1 MVKLVRSGVSQRAV
15 ARRYG
20 VSLCTVQRWVDR
32 AKDRRLNRV
41 VWADQHHG
49 RLPGGSGTNRAMED
63 LILQTRQELRQISEL
78 GEFGAVAVHRTLQQ
92 QGVGN
97 LPGIRT
103 IGRIFDRRGALDGG
117 RRIRRPAPPAGWYLP
132 DLAAEKFELDQ
143 VDVVEGLK
151 IKAGPLVEVLNLVSL
166 HGGLVASWP
175 QSASYTSSAV
185 QKALI
190 DHWRTWG
197 LPGYV
202 QFDNDTLFQGPHH
215 LPDVI
220 SRVMRLCLS
229 LGVVPV
235 FVPPRETGF
244 QASIENYNGQWQAKV
259 WSRFEHSSLANLQA
273 RSAKYVNAHRDRT
286 ASRREA
292 APVRR
297 AFPKSWRLDLQ
308 AHPQGQLI
316 FIRRTNSHG
325 EVLLLGR
332 SFPVDP
338 HWVGRLV
345 RCEVS
350 LGKKRIRFFQL
361 RRREPGQQTMLNEVD
376 YQLPKRPFHE

>member
-1 MVKLVRSGVSQRAV
+1 MVELVRRGVSQRAV

-20 VSLCTVQRWVDR
+20 VSLGTVQKWVER
-32 AKDRRLNRV
+32 AKGKRLNRV
-41 VWADQHHG
+41 VWADQPHG
-49 RLPGGSGTNRAMED
+49 RLPGTSGTSAVVEA
-63 LILQTRQELRQISEL
+63 LVLQTRQELRQVSEL
-78 GEFGAVAVHRTLQQ
+78 GEYGAVAVYRALQQ
-92 QGVGN
+92 QGVN
-97 LPGIRT
+97 SLPSIRT

-132 DLAAEKFELDQ
+132 SLAAGQVELDQ
-143 VDVVEGLK
+143 VDLVEGLK

-166 HGGLVASWP
+166 HGGLVASCP
-175 QSASYTSSAV
+175 QSAAYTSSAV
-185 QKALI
+185 QKALVG
-190 DHWRTWG
+190 HWRTWG
-197 LPGYV
+197 LPCYA

-244 QASIENYNGQWQAKV
+244 QASIENYNGKWQAKV
-259 WSRFEHSSLANLQA
+259 WSRFEHSSLATLQA
-273 RSAKYVNAHRDRT
+273 CSANYVSAHRDRT

-292 APVRR
+292 APMRQS
-297 AFPKSWRLDLQ
+297 FPKNWRLDLH

-316 FIRRTNSHG
+316 FIRRTNPQG
-325 EVLLLGR
+325 EVFLLGR
-332 SFPVDP
+332 SFLVDP

-345 RCEVS
+345 RCEV
-350 LGKKRIRFFQL
+350 LLRKNRIRFLQL
-361 RRREPGQQTMLNEVD
+361 RRREPGQQPLLKEAD

>member
-1 MVKLVRSGVSQRAV
+1 MVELVRDDVSQRAV
-15 ARRYG
+15 ARRFG
-20 VSLCTVQRWVDR
+20 VSLCTVQRWVER
-32 AKDRRLNRV
+32 AKDERLDRV

-49 RLPGGSGTNRAMED
+49 RLPGGDATNTVMEA
-63 LILQTRQELRQISEL
+63 LVLQTRQELRQESEL
-78 GEFGAVAVHRTLQQ
+78 GEFGAAAVHRALHQ

-97 LPGIRT
+97 LPSIRT

-132 DLAAEKFELDQ
+132 DLAAGKVEMEQ
-143 VDVVEGLK
+143 VDLVEGLK
-151 IKAGPLVEVLNLVSL
+151 IKSGPLIEVLNLVSL

-175 QSASYTSSAV
+175 RSAAYTSSAV

-190 DHWRTWG
+190 AHWRTWG

-202 QFDNDTLFQGPHH
+202 QFDNDTLFQGPHQH
-215 LPDVI
+215 PDVI

-259 WSRFEHSSLANLQA
+259 WSRFEHSSLATLQV
-273 RSAKYVNAHRDRT
+273 RSAKYVSAHRDRT

-292 APVRR
+292 APMRQS
-297 AFPKSWRLDLQ
+297 FPKSWRLDLQ

-316 FIRRTNSHG
+316 FIRRTNPQG
-325 EVLLLGR
+325 EVFLLGR
-332 SFPVDP
+332 SFLVDP
-338 HWVGRLV
+338 QWVGRLV
-345 RCEVS
+345 RCQV
-350 LGKKRIRFFQL
+350 LLRKNRIRFVQL
-361 RRREPGQQTMLNEVD
+361 RRREPGQQPVLNEVD
-376 YQLPKRPFHE
+376 YRLPRRPFQE